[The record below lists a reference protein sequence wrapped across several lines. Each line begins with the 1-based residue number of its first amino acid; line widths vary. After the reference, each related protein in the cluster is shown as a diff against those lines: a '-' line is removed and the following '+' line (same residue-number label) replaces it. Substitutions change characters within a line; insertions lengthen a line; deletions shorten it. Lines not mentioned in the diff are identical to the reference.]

1 MSSLL
6 GAAKQRTQKDPEPV
20 ENIQQI
26 KVDATEAARRRKRS
40 LSGQG
45 RRSTQLAG
53 LQNVLQQ
60 GLKRRLGE

>member
-6 GAAKQRTQKDPEPV
+6 GAAKQRTQGDPEPV

-26 KVDATEAARRRKRS
+26 KVDAAETARKRRRS
-40 LSGQG
+40 LIGQG
-45 RRSTQLAG
+45 RKSTQLAG
-53 LQNVLQQ
+53 IQNLLQQ